1 MRKKLV
7 CLLLALALCL
17 SLAGCGGV
25 SYGVNA
31 IMTLVEQDYS
41 MAFRNDDMVYYY
53 VVAALEELNAEGTIN
68 ELCRKWLGS
77 NMVSFGRKA
86 DALSAYEP
94 PEPRT
99 FIIGVDENSFPFA
112 YGDNGN
118 YWGFDVELATRMCE
132 KLGWTLQVHV
142 VEKENVYIE
151 LYSGNIDCAWGGL
164 ALPEKDIENKRYTVY
179 GPYVHNDIVIASRDG
194 SNIWNSLQL
203 SGRKMA
209 MCTTA
214 GGHGGAAERR
224 EGGEPSR
231 ADHASRRRHDRVLQL
246 SLRRKVRSDPDR
258 QHGDR
263 VLQFAL
269 SGKLSM
275 K

>member
-7 CLLLALALCL
+7 CLLLALVLML

-25 SYGVNA
+25 SYGVNT

-77 NMVSFGRKA
+77 NMVSFGKKA
-86 DALSAYEP
+86 DALSAYAP

-214 GGHGGAAERR
+214 EAMEALESAGKVTARLGQITRLAGGTTECF
-224 EGGEPSR
+224 SY
-231 ADHASRRRHDRVLQL
+231 L
-246 SLRRKVRSDPDR
+246 
-258 QHGDR
+258 
-263 VLQFAL
+263 FA
-269 SGKLSM
+269 GKCDLILTDSTAIAYYNSH
-275 K
+275 

>member
-7 CLLLALALCL
+7 CLLLALAVCL

-25 SYGVNA
+25 SYGVNPV
-31 IMTLVEQDYS
+31 MTLVSQDYS

-53 VVAALEELNAEGTIN
+53 VVAALEEMNAEGTIT
-68 ELCRKWLGS
+68 ELARKWLGS

-86 DALSAYEP
+86 NALAAYEP

-132 KLGWTLQVHV
+132 KLGWTLKVQV

-203 SGRKMA
+203 NGRRMA

-214 GGHGGAAERR
+214 EAMEALQSAGKVANRLGQITRLAGGTTECF
-224 EGGEPSR
+224 SY
-231 ADHASRRRHDRVLQL
+231 L
-246 SLRRKVRSDPDR
+246 
-258 QHGDR
+258 
-263 VLQFAL
+263 FA
-269 SGKLSM
+269 GKCDLILTDSTAIAYYNSH
-275 K
+275 